1 VGQIIQICKLI
12 FAGYFLVSSLNNLQA
27 RTADQT
33 PYGEYLQW
41 LYAKE
46 VNDVSKL
53 KKTFNRI
60 DLSSVKEETLEEI
73 FFESVI
79 FDDWENSKKIAS
91 EINKLNK
98 ENLTANLFLLVDDY
112 ISKKELNLSNFSNL
126 ERYLDTNFIK
136 ALLVWASVKPKKYR
150 DEDLE
155 ECIPL
160 LCVHYGLDLMIRTKK
175 KKAQDFFQKI
185 EKKKFSSTRVKEILL
200 FANLKLNNSQGAQ
213 ELIEVLSYQNLNL
226 EKYNERNISNNLE
239 IINPVLTRK
248 DGLAEVFYN
257 ISSWYYQKNLYKY
270 SIFFGKLSLKLRKDF
285 NAMRLLLAS
294 SFELI
299 GLNQNAEQIISNVR
313 KTNPYYMKFLK
324 IRLSLQGD
332 LDNKDDILEELK
344 KLLDDYPKNWEIKI
358 LLADKYRSNKLFSES
373 ISLYSQII
381 DNESFK
387 DKWSIFYSRGIA
399 FERMNKWEK
408 AESDLTMAMKLKPDD
423 PYVINYLAYSW
434 LDREKNLEEAL
445 DLLKKA
451 VELEPMDGYILDSL
465 GWAYYLSNFIEKSI
479 YFLEK
484 AVSFLPGDATL
495 NDHLGD
501 AYWKAGRFSEAQSQ
515 WKRVLIIDPEFKN
528 KEVVKK
534 KINSGL

>member
-1 VGQIIQICKLI
+1 MGQITQICKLI
-12 FAGYFLVSSLNNLQA
+12 LVVFFFVSSLNNLQA
-27 RTADQT
+27 RTLDQK
-33 PYGEYLQW
+33 PYGEFLQW

-46 VNDVSKL
+46 VNDISKL

-79 FDDWENSKKIAS
+79 FDDWENSKKIAA

-98 ENLTANLFLLVDDY
+98 ENLTANLFLVVDDY
-112 ISKKELNLSNFSNL
+112 ISKKELNLSNLSNL

-136 ALLVWASVKPKKYR
+136 ALLVWASEKPKKYEE
-150 DEDLE
+150 EDLE

-175 KKAQDFFQKI
+175 KKALDFFQKI

-226 EKYNERNISNNLE
+226 EKYNKRNISNNLE
-239 IINPVLTRK
+239 ILNPVFTRK

-324 IRLSLQGD
+324 IRLSLQDGLGNND
-332 LDNKDDILEELK
+332 YILEELK
-344 KLLDDYPKNWEIKI
+344 KLLDNYPKNWEVKI
-358 LLADKYRSNKLFSES
+358 LLADKYRSKKLFSES
-373 ISLYSQII
+373 IRLYSQII

-399 FERMNKWEK
+399 FERLNKWDK

-465 GWAYYLSNFIEKSI
+465 GWAYYLSNFIDKSI

-534 KINSGL
+534 KISSGL

>member
-1 VGQIIQICKLI
+1 MGQITQICKLVLI
-12 FAGYFLVSSLNNLQA
+12 AYFFISCFNNLQA
-27 RTADQT
+27 RTSNQT
-33 PYGEYLQW
+33 SYGDYLQW

-46 VNDVSKL
+46 VNDISKL

-60 DLSSVKEETLEEI
+60 NLSVVKEETLEEL

-79 FDDWENSKKIAS
+79 FDDWENSKNIAS

-98 ENLTANLFLLVDDY
+98 ENLTANLFLLVDDF

-126 ERYLDTNFIK
+126 EKHLDTNFIK
-136 ALLVWASVKPKKYR
+136 ALHIWTSKKPKKYSE
-150 DEDLE
+150 EDLE

-160 LCVHYGLDLMIRTKK
+160 ICVHYGLDLLIRAKK
-175 KKAQDFFQKI
+175 ERAYEFFQKI
-185 EKKKFSSTRVKEILL
+185 EKKNFSSTRVNEILL
-200 FANLKLNNSQGAQ
+200 FANLKIKNSQGVQ

-226 EKYNERNISNNLE
+226 EKYNKKNISNNLE
-239 IINPVLTRK
+239 ILNPVLTRK

-294 SFELI
+294 SFEI
-299 GLNQNAEQIISNVR
+299 INLNRNAEQIISNPR
-313 KTNPYYMKFLK
+313 RTNPYFMKFLK
-324 IRLSLQGD
+324 MRLSLQD
-332 LDNKDDILEELK
+332 SLKNDNDILEELK
-344 KLLDDYPKNWEIKI
+344 KLLEVYPKNYEIKI
-358 LLADKYRSNKLFSES
+358 LLADKYRSKKLFTES
-373 ISLYSQII
+373 IKLYSQII
-381 DNESFK
+381 ENEPFQN
-387 DKWSIFYSRGIA
+387 KWSIFYSRGIA
-399 FERMNKWEK
+399 FERLNKWEK
-408 AESDLTMAMKLKPDD
+408 AESDLKMAMKLKPDD

-434 LDREKNLEEAL
+434 LDRKKNIEEAL
-445 DLLKKA
+445 DLLEKA

-465 GWAYYLSNFIEKSI
+465 GWAYYLSDFIEKSI

-528 KEVVKK
+528 KEIVKK
-534 KINSGL
+534 KISSGL

>member
-1 VGQIIQICKLI
+1 MGQITQICRLI
-12 FAGYFLVSSLNNLQA
+12 LIAYFLISSLNNLHA
-27 RTADQT
+27 RTSNQT

-41 LYAKE
+41 LYAKQ
-46 VNDVSKL
+46 VNDISKL
-53 KKTFNRI
+53 KKTFDRI
-60 DLSSVKEETLEEI
+60 DLSLVREETLEELI
-73 FFESVI
+73 FESVI
-79 FDDWENSKKIAS
+79 FDDWESSRNIAS

-98 ENLTANLFLLVDDY
+98 ENLTANLFLLVDDF

-126 ERYLDTNFIK
+126 KRHLDTNFIK
-136 ALLVWASVKPKKYR
+136 ALHIWTSKKPKKYSE
-150 DEDLE
+150 EDLE

-160 LCVHYGLDLMIRTKK
+160 ICVHYGLDLLIRAKK
-175 KKAQDFFQKI
+175 KRAYEFFQKI
-185 EKKKFSSTRVKEILL
+185 EKKNFSSTRVNEILL
-200 FANLKLNNSQGAQ
+200 FANLKIKNSQGVQ

-226 EKYNERNISNNLE
+226 EKYNKKNISNNLE
-239 IINPVLTRK
+239 ILNPVLTRK

-294 SFELI
+294 SFEI
-299 GLNQNAEQIISNVR
+299 INLNRNAEQIISNPR
-313 KTNPYYMKFLK
+313 RTNPYFMKFLK
-324 IRLSLQGD
+324 MRLSLQD
-332 LDNKDDILEELK
+332 SLKNDNDILEELK
-344 KLLDDYPKNWEIKI
+344 KLLEDYPKNYEIKI
-358 LLADKYRSNKLFSES
+358 LLADKYRSKKLFTES
-373 ISLYSQII
+373 IKLYSQII
-381 DNESFK
+381 ENEPFQN
-387 DKWSIFYSRGIA
+387 KWSIFYSRGIA
-399 FERMNKWEK
+399 FERLNKWDK
-408 AESDLTMAMKLKPDD
+408 AESDLKMAMKLKPDD

-434 LDREKNLEEAL
+434 LDRKKNIEEAL
-445 DLLKKA
+445 DLLEKA

-465 GWAYYLSNFIEKSI
+465 GWAYYLSDFIEKSI

-528 KEVVKK
+528 KEIVKK
-534 KINSGL
+534 KISSGL

>member
-1 VGQIIQICKLI
+1 MGQITQICKLVLI
-12 FAGYFLVSSLNNLQA
+12 AYFLISCFNNLQA
-27 RTADQT
+27 GTSNKT
-33 PYGEYLQW
+33 SYGEYLQW

-46 VNDVSKL
+46 VNDISKL

-60 DLSSVKEETLEEI
+60 DLSVVKEETLEEL

-79 FDDWENSKKIAS
+79 FDDWENSKNIAS

-98 ENLTANLFLLVDDY
+98 ENLTANLFLLVDDF
-112 ISKKELNLSNFSNL
+112 ISKKDLNLSNFSNL
-126 ERYLDTNFIK
+126 ERHLDTNFIK
-136 ALLVWASVKPKKYR
+136 ALHIWTTKKPKKYSE
-150 DEDLE
+150 EDLE

-160 LCVHYGLDLMIRTKK
+160 ICVHYGLDLMIRSKK
-175 KKAQDFFQKI
+175 KKASEFFQKI
-185 EKKKFSSTRVKEILL
+185 EKKNFSSTRVKEILL
-200 FANLKLNNSQGAQ
+200 FANLKLGSSQGIN

-226 EKYNERNISNNLE
+226 EKYNKRNISNNLE
-239 IINPVLTRK
+239 ILNPVLTRK

-285 NAMRLLLAS
+285 NSMRLLLAS
-294 SFELI
+294 SFEI
-299 GLNQNAEQIISNVR
+299 INLNRNAEQIISNPR
-313 KTNPYYMKFLK
+313 RTNPYFMKFLK
-324 IRLSLQGD
+324 MRLSLQDG
-332 LDNKDDILEELK
+332 LKNDNDILEELK
-344 KLLDDYPKNWEIKI
+344 KLLKDYPKNWEIKI
-358 LLADKYRSNKLFSES
+358 LLADKYRSKKLFTES
-373 ISLYSQII
+373 IKLYSQII
-381 DNESFK
+381 ENESFQN
-387 DKWSIFYSRGIA
+387 KWSIFYSRGIA
-399 FERMNKWEK
+399 FERLNKWEK
-408 AESDLTMAMKLKPDD
+408 AESDLKMAMKLKPDD

-434 LDREKNLEEAL
+434 LDRKKNIEEAL

-528 KEVVKK
+528 KEIVKK
-534 KINSGL
+534 KISSGL

>member
-1 VGQIIQICKLI
+1 MGQITQICRLI
-12 FAGYFLVSSLNNLQA
+12 LIAYFLISSSNDLHSRTLND
-27 RTADQT
+27 TS
-33 PYGEYLQW
+33 YGEYLQW

-46 VNDVSKL
+46 VNDIPKI
-53 KKTFNRI
+53 KETFNRI
-60 DLSSVKEETLEEI
+60 DLSVVKEETLEEL

-91 EINKLNK
+91 EINKFNK
-98 ENLTANLFLLVDDY
+98 ENLTANLFLLVDDFN
-112 ISKKELNLSNFSNL
+112 SKKELNLSNLSNL
-126 ERYLDTNFIK
+126 EKHLDTNFIK
-136 ALLVWASVKPKKYR
+136 ALHIWTSKRPKKYKE
-150 DEDLE
+150 DDLE

-160 LCVHYGLDLMIRTKK
+160 ICIHYGLDLMIRTKK
-175 KKAQDFFQKI
+175 KKAYEFFQKI
-185 EKKKFSSTRVKEILL
+185 EKKNFSSTRVNEILL
-200 FANLKLNNSQGAQ
+200 FANLKIKNSQGVQ

-226 EKYNERNISNNLE
+226 EKYNKKNISNNLE
-239 IINPVLTRK
+239 ILNPVLTRK

-294 SFELI
+294 SFEI
-299 GLNQNAEQIISNVR
+299 INLNRNAEQIISNPR
-313 KTNPYYMKFLK
+313 RTNPYFMKFLK
-324 IRLSLQGD
+324 MRLSLQD
-332 LDNKDDILEELK
+332 SLKNDNDILEELK
-344 KLLDDYPKNWEIKI
+344 KLLEDYPKNYEIKI
-358 LLADKYRSNKLFSES
+358 LLADKYRSKKLFTES
-373 ISLYSQII
+373 IKLYSQII
-381 DNESFK
+381 ENEPFQN
-387 DKWSIFYSRGIA
+387 KWSIFYSRGIA
-399 FERMNKWEK
+399 FERLNKWEK
-408 AESDLTMAMKLKPDD
+408 AESDLKMAMKLKPDD

-434 LDREKNLEEAL
+434 LDRKKNIEEAL
-445 DLLKKA
+445 DLLEKA

-465 GWAYYLSNFIEKSI
+465 GWAYYLSDFIEKSI

-528 KEVVKK
+528 KEIVKK
-534 KINSGL
+534 KISSGL

>member
-1 VGQIIQICKLI
+1 MSC
-12 FAGYFLVSSLNNLQA
+12 FNNLYA
-27 RTADQT
+27 RSSNQT
-33 PYGEYLQW
+33 SYGEYLQW

-60 DLSSVKEETLEEI
+60 DLSVVKEETLEEL

-79 FDDWENSKKIAS
+79 FDDWENSKNIAS

-98 ENLTANLFLLVDDY
+98 ENLTANLFLLVDDF
-112 ISKKELNLSNFSNL
+112 ISKKELNLSNFLNL
-126 ERYLDTNFIK
+126 ERHLDTNFIK
-136 ALLVWASVKPKKYR
+136 ALNIWISKKPKKYSE
-150 DEDLE
+150 DDLE

-160 LCVHYGLDLMIRTKK
+160 ICVHYGLDLLIRAKK
-175 KKAQDFFQKI
+175 KRAYEFFKKI
-185 EKKKFSSTRVKEILL
+185 EEKNFSSTRVNEILL
-200 FANLKLNNSQGAQ
+200 FANLKLKNPQGVQ

-226 EKYNERNISNNLE
+226 EKYSKINISNNLE
-239 IINPVLTRK
+239 ILNPVLTRK

-294 SFELI
+294 SFEIIDLE
-299 GLNQNAEQIISNVR
+299 GNAEQIISNPR
-313 KTNPYYMKFLK
+313 RTNPYFMKFLK
-324 IRLSLQGD
+324 MRLSFQDSLK
-332 LDNKDDILEELK
+332 NNNDILEELR
-344 KLLDDYPKNWEIKI
+344 KLSENYPKNWEIKI
-358 LLADKYRSNKLFSES
+358 LLADKYRSEKLFTES
-373 ISLYSQII
+373 IKLYSQII
-381 DNESFK
+381 ENEPFQN
-387 DKWSIFYSRGIA
+387 KWSIFYSRGIA
-399 FERMNKWEK
+399 FERLNKWDK
-408 AESDLTMAMKLKPDD
+408 AESDLKMAMKLKPDD

-434 LDREKNLEEAL
+434 LDRKKNIEEAL
-445 DLLKKA
+445 NLLEKA

-528 KEVVKK
+528 KEIVKK
-534 KINSGL
+534 KISSGL